1 MRSVTLDWL
10 AQKYNLFVVTAESQ
24 AVTKKK
30 MKIIIKKKK
39 TIVERDPQIQSYL
52 TNWCYEGN

>member
-30 MKIIIKKKK
+30 KKK

-52 TNWCYEGN
+52 TNWYYEGN